1 VYPQNSRRTE
11 ETYMSE
17 SNLIDTL
24 RTALQQGDA
33 VIRLH
38 ADLEPAADGK
48 LLPPTYAG
56 GSHNLTP
63 PRPDGS
69 SAWCS
74 LDSPAS
80 VANRL
85 EAALAA
91 TFPELAPLR
100 VRVGDVTLSTLQLPH
115 RLFDAILRESQLNGT
130 LWLDTDIAKAVQA
143 ARPETAYPLL
153 QWDPALLLLG
163 GWDST
168 KLGRRTKAVRE
179 AKYPAALSCE
189 IVATDVIPINRAGS
203 RIDPLGIEGTESSLV
218 EHEDG
223 RLEAYDADA
232 HGELPVRGEKEN
244 NTYPRRVKPSQV
256 NLGNVA
262 PGLTPKGVLVRGS
275 MTLHGVLDLRRL
287 ARYRFAPADDI
298 EARLL
303 LALMGLFGIDA
314 VWRRGLDLRRDCE
327 LVATSATAS
336 LLRFGGV
343 AETLDLS
350 QVATALKAQIA
361 GLREHLAQPV
371 ELTGNT
377 ALSSLVA

>member
-1 VYPQNSRRTE
+1 
-11 ETYMSE
+11 MSE

-232 HGELPVRGEKEN
+232 HGELPVRGEKG
-244 NTYPRRVKPSQV
+244 T
-256 NLGNVA
+256 
-262 PGLTPKGVLVRGS
+262 TPTPAASNPLRSTWAMWLRGS
-275 MTLHGVLDLRRL
+275 RPRVFW
-287 ARYRFAPADDI
+287 Y
-298 EARLL
+298 
-303 LALMGLFGIDA
+303 
-314 VWRRGLDLRRDCE
+314 
-327 LVATSATAS
+327 
-336 LLRFGGV
+336 GG
-343 AETLDLS
+343 A
-350 QVATALKAQIA
+350 
-361 GLREHLAQPV
+361 
-371 ELTGNT
+371 
-377 ALSSLVA
+377 